1 MIKFDFK
8 IRSPDIIWGQIKRA
22 TSSLSTQLELGGFDV
37 LRSKPHTDQQKEVYL
52 FFLLESTKISK
63 IYPKNGP
70 EFLEQ
75 IVPRVLFLKI
85 L

>member
-1 MIKFDFK
+1 MIKFNFK

-63 IYPKNGP
+63 YIQKMDQNI
-70 EFLEQ
+70 LEK